1 VPDRARL
8 EAALERLIAGSAGDD
23 ERSLVRGEL
32 LAGNIAHDAAGR
44 DAAAGAIVVTRDQV
58 QFSITVAD
66 DVYERVRE
74 QLFPPP
80 PGILPPFPD
89 LIFIGR
95 EEALQHVKALLGVGG
110 GPRKSP
116 LGVVRGWPGVGKTTL
131 VNVLSRDPEVARV
144 YPDGVLWASL
154 DQSPPLM
161 TIFKSWGEVLGS
173 KVISSIPTPEEA
185 VEQLRQL
192 LGQKRMLLIV
202 DDVWEAGHGA
212 LFRMAQRE
220 DCGLLITTR
229 LPEVAEVLVQS
240 EQSIYN
246 LPVLSDDDAF
256 KLMRIL
262 APEVVARY
270 PDECLALVQDL
281 ECLPLALHV
290 AARLLREESKYDWG
304 VTELLRDI
312 RQGAV
317 IIKAQA
323 PPDRVEGESIPTVVA
338 LLNKSTDRLD
348 DQTREYFAYLGVM
361 APKPA
366 TFGAAAMRAIWEV
379 DDPRPTI
386 RELVRRGLLEPAP
399 GGRFQLHALLVAH
412 AKSLCTP

>member
-1 VPDRARL
+1 MPDRAQL
-8 EAALERLIAGSAGDD
+8 EAALERLIAGSASDD
-23 ERSLVRGEL
+23 ERSFIRSEL

-44 DAAAGAIVVTRDQV
+44 DAAAGAIVVTHDQL
-58 QFSITVAD
+58 QFRIPVAD
-66 DVYERVRE
+66 DVYERIRE

-89 LIFIGR
+89 LIFVGR
-95 EEALQHVKALLGVGG
+95 EEALQHVKTLLGMGG
-110 GPRKSP
+110 EPRKSP

-131 VNVLSRDPEVARV
+131 VNVLTRDPEVARV
-144 YPDGVLWASL
+144 YPNGVLWASL
-154 DQSPPLM
+154 DQSPRLM

-185 VEQLRQL
+185 AEQIRQL
-192 LGQKRMLLIV
+192 LGHKRMLLIV
-202 DDVWEAGHGA
+202 DDVWDAGHGA
-212 LFRMAQRE
+212 LFRKAQRE

-229 LPEVAEVLVQS
+229 LPEVAEALVQS

-262 APEVVARY
+262 APEVVAQY
-270 PDECLALVQDL
+270 SDECLALVKDL

-290 AARLLREESKYDWG
+290 AARLLKEESKYNWG

-312 RQGAV
+312 RQGAA

-348 DQTREYFAYLGVM
+348 EQTREHFACLGVM

-366 TFGAAAMRAIWEV
+366 TFNAAAMGAIWEV
-379 DDPRPTI
+379 DDPRPAV
-386 RELVRRGLLEPAP
+386 RELVRRGLLESAP
-399 GGRFQLHALLVAH
+399 GGRFQMHALLVAH
-412 AKSLCTP
+412 ARSLCTP